1 MTPTG
6 IDTPKDT
13 PSKRWLLR
21 DIGGCQ
27 LISRMSRGLLV
38 DTQASAGQA
47 WLQATEPQAVGGQ
60 CRLCDIEF
68 ALDLDVKRFQTAQRK
83 IGPPVGRLVHEAQ
96 VWKSPRHRCD
106 R

>member
-1 MTPTG
+1 MRAFILWKRRQPLDEVTESAARG

-27 LISRMSRGLLV
+27 FISRLSRGLLV

-47 WLQATEPQAVGGQ
+47 WLSAIDPQG
-60 CRLCDIEF
+60 D
-68 ALDLDVKRFQTAQRK
+68 
-83 IGPPVGRLVHEAQ
+83 
-96 VWKSPRHRCD
+96 D
-106 R
+106 RETVDE